1 MDYVMV
7 DNYFTNFWIVMEE
20 KVKYSNNPEADN
32 NQNIKTY
39 KLYNTIEKDIDN
51 VLNDISERNPI
62 KLREYTPTILVYN
75 GVKDLPMYEN
85 PAHVRKNILNEQQ
98 AIKLGLKLNHRDNYH
113 GLGKELYI
121 KVIDILNN
129 PRAVFKNINNC
140 NYLIL
145 TVIKDK
151 FNNNVVVPVEIETT
165 TNINNMKIDIN
176 RIKSVYGFDNSRGYN
191 LNDYIKKNLNE
202 NKFKKIYG
210 QKKEQGTGFS
220 TTASSLNDINISQFD
235 AKVKYDISNNSNM

>member
-7 DNYFTNFWIVMEE
+7 DNYYQNYWIIMEE
-20 KVKYSNNPEADN
+20 KAKYNINHEVDY
-32 NQNIKTY
+32 NQNVKTY
-39 KLYNTIEKDIDN
+39 KLNNIIEKDIDN
-51 VLNDISERNPI
+51 VLCDINKRTPI

-85 PAHVRKNILNEQQ
+85 PAHVRKNILTKQQ
-98 AIKLGLKLNHRDNYH
+98 AINLGLKLNHRDNYH

-121 KVIDILNN
+121 QVIDSLDN
-129 PRAVFKNINNC
+129 PRAVFKSINNN

-165 TNINNMKIDIN
+165 TNINNIKIYIN
-176 RIKSVYGFDNSRGYN
+176 RIKSVYGFDNSKGYD

-202 NKFKKIYG
+202 NKFEKIYG

-220 TTASSLNDINISQFD
+220 TAASSLTNINISQFD
-235 AKVKYDISNNSNM
+235 NNVKFDISNNSNM